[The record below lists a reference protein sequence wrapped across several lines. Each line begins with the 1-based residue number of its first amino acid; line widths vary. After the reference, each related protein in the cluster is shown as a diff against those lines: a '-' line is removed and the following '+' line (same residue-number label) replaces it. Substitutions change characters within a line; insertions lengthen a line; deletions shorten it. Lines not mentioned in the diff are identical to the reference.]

1 MYPTS
6 GETRTTYTLAAPPF
20 TKPPAPPQSQH
31 GTAQNAQHHT
41 QRSDIGELVD
51 VFKSMLNQTNNS
63 ANNSAAKNNF
73 FKAPTMTLSKLE
85 LKGNKISGCDYHLW
99 RKRLFQQISTF
110 NLQPEQTF
118 NMSRECGN
126 SQYLVL
132 NREQWTRKGPGAR

>member
-1 MYPTS
+1 MERYRSRNYVPQTSYNNIIPPSSLVYSTAQPPPPLTTHNYMYPTS

-31 GTAQNAQHHT
+31 STAQNAQHHT

-99 RKRLFQQISTF
+99 RKRLFQ
-110 NLQPEQTF
+110 
-118 NMSRECGN
+118 
-126 SQYLVL
+126 
-132 NREQWTRKGPGAR
+132 